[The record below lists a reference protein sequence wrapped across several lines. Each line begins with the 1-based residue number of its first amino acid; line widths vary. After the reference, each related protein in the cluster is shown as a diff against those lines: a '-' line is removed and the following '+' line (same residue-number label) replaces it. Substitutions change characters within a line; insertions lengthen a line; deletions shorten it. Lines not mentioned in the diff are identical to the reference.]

1 MNSDFADAS
10 TEEDE
15 DTDVLTPQ
23 QRRLVM
29 SRIRSKD
36 TKPEMLIRRGL
47 HARGLRY
54 RLHGAAIPGKPDM
67 VFSKHRA
74 VVFVH
79 GCFWH
84 GHGCSLFRWPQ
95 TRAEFWK
102 TKITRNMERDRTV
115 RSALTAAGWRTIVVW
130 ECALRG
136 KNRRALEDVLSDA
149 EALVRHGREPLAEIT
164 ELASIDTQ
172 TS

>member
-1 MNSDFADAS
+1 MKSDSADTS

-15 DTDVLTPQ
+15 DTDVLTPE

-29 SRIRSKD
+29 SRIRSRD

-54 RLHGAAIPGKPDM
+54 RLHSAAIPGKPDM
-67 VFSKHRA
+67 VFPKHRA
-74 VVFVH
+74 VILVH

-102 TKITRNMERDRTV
+102 TKITRNMQRDRTV
-115 RSALTAAGWRTIVVW
+115 WSALTAAGWRIIVVW

-136 KNRRALEDVLSDA
+136 KNRRALKDVLSDA
-149 EALVRHGREPLAEIT
+149 EALVRHGREPLTEIAEF
-164 ELASIDTQ
+164 ADIDSQ